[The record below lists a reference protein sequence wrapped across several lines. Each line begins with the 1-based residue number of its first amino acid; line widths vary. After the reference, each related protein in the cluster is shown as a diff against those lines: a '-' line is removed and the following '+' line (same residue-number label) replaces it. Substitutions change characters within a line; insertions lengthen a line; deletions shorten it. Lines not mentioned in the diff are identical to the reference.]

1 MTLTM
6 SSCSP
11 FPVGSPPL
19 SGEVSLVPEAEETKP
34 GPPAGTLADPG
45 RCAPAAVAR
54 LVSLIPVLRDNYV
67 FVLHGPGPGPAVVVD
82 PAVAEPVITWLEE
95 RGLELVAI
103 LHTHHHSDHIG
114 GTPELLR
121 RWPQAAV
128 IASGADRERIPLQTR
143 SVAGGDR
150 FTLLGRSVEVLAVP
164 GHTRHHVAYYLPSW
178 GPTRAAGA
186 EVPHGD
192 PLDSAPP
199 SIRPEPDGPTAAGEL
214 FCGDTLFA
222 GGCGRLFEG
231 TPEQM
236 HASLRQFAAL
246 PEDTRVWC
254 AHEYTATNL
263 AWAASVDPADPAIG
277 SRLEAVREA
286 RAAGQPTIPSRI
298 GLELRTNLF
307 LRAVD
312 PAALAALRSS
322 RNDWTG

>member
-1 MTLTM
+1 MG
-6 SSCSP
+6 SSSP
-11 FPVGSPPL
+11 FPVGSPPW
-19 SGEVSLVPEAEETKP
+19 SGAVSLVPGADETKAVP
-34 GPPAGTLADPG
+34 HAGPVGGPG
-45 RCAPAAVAR
+45 RFAPDAVAK

-114 GTPELLR
+114 GTPGLLR

-128 IASGADRERIPLQTR
+128 IASGADLERIPLQTR

-150 FTLLGRSVEVLAVP
+150 FTLLGRSVDVLAVP
-164 GHTRHHVAYYLPSW
+164 GHTRHHIAYYLPAW
-178 GPTRAAGA
+178 GQMGAAGPEGPEPAGPTPAG
-186 EVPHGD
+186 D
-192 PLDSAPP
+192 
-199 SIRPEPDGPTAAGEL
+199 L

-231 TPEQM
+231 TPEQL

-263 AWAASVDPADPAIG
+263 AWAASVEPADPAIG
-277 SRLEAVREA
+277 TRLKAVCEA

-307 LRAVD
+307 LRAAD
-312 PAALAALRSS
+312 PAALAVLRSS
-322 RNDWTG
+322 RDHW

>member
-1 MTLTM
+1 
-6 SSCSP
+6 
-11 FPVGSPPL
+11 
-19 SGEVSLVPEAEETKP
+19 
-34 GPPAGTLADPG
+34 
-45 RCAPAAVAR
+45 
-54 LVSLIPVLRDNYV
+54 VSLIPVLRDNYV

-82 PAVAEPVITWLEE
+82 PAVAEPVIAWLEE

-103 LHTHHHSDHIG
+103 LHTHHHSDHTG

-128 IASGADRERIPLQTR
+128 IASGADLERIPLQTR

-164 GHTRHHVAYYLPSW
+164 GHTRHHIAYYLPSW
-178 GPTRAAGA
+178 GQMGAAVSEGPPG
-186 EVPHGD
+186 E
-192 PLDSAPP
+192 PLDSVSPP
-199 SIRPEPDGPTAAGEL
+199 IGSELAGPTAAGEI

-231 TPEQM
+231 NPEQM

-263 AWAASVDPADPAIG
+263 AWAASVEPADPAIG
-277 SRLEAVREA
+277 TRLEAVREA

-307 LRAVD
+307 LRAAD
-312 PAALAALRSS
+312 PAALAVLRSS
-322 RNDWTG
+322 RNDWKG

>member
-1 MTLTM
+1 
-6 SSCSP
+6 
-11 FPVGSPPL
+11 
-19 SGEVSLVPEAEETKP
+19 VSLVPGTEEKKAA
-34 GPPAGTLADPG
+34 PPAGTVGDPG
-45 RCAPAAVAR
+45 RCAPDAVAK

-121 RWPQAAV
+121 RWPEAEV
-128 IASGADRERIPLQTR
+128 IASGADLERIPLQTR

-150 FTLLGRSVEVLAVP
+150 FTLLGRSLDVLAVP
-164 GHTRHHVAYYLPSW
+164 GHTRHHIAYYLPAW
-178 GPTRAAGA
+178 GPTRTAGA
-186 EVPHGD
+186 EG
-192 PLDSAPP
+192 
-199 SIRPEPDGPTAAGEL
+199 PEPAGPTSAGEL

-236 HASLRQFAAL
+236 HDSLRQFAAL

-263 AWAASVDPADPAIG
+263 AWAATVEPADPAIG
-277 SRLEAVREA
+277 TRLEAVCEA
-286 RAAGQPTIPSRI
+286 RAAGEPTIPSRI

-307 LRAVD
+307 LRAAD
-312 PAALAALRSS
+312 PAALAVLRSS
-322 RNDWTG
+322 RDDWKG

>member
-1 MTLTM
+1 MGSL
-6 SSCSP
+6 SP
-11 FPVGSPPL
+11 FPVGNPPL
-19 SGEVSLVPEAEETKP
+19 SGDGSLVPGAEEAKA
-34 GPPAGTLADPG
+34 GPPPG
-45 RCAPAAVAR
+45 FDGDSGRWAPLGVAR

-82 PAVAEPVITWLEE
+82 PAVAEPVITWLEA
-95 RGLELVAI
+95 RSLELVAV

-121 RWPQAAV
+121 RWPEAEV

-164 GHTRHHVAYYLPSW
+164 GHTLHHIAYYLP
-178 GPTRAAGA
+178 AG
-186 EVPHGD
+186 D
-192 PLDSAPP
+192 LLDSAPP
-199 SIRPEPDGPTAAGEL
+199 SVGQEPGGPTAAGDL

-246 PEDTRVWC
+246 PEATRVWC

-263 AWAASVDPADPAIG
+263 AWAASVQPADSAIRT
-277 SRLEAVREA
+277 RLEAVREA
-286 RAAGQPTIPSRI
+286 RVAGHPTIPSRI
-298 GLELRTNLF
+298 GLELCTNLF
-307 LRAVD
+307 LRAAD
-312 PAALAALRSS
+312 PAALAVLRSS
-322 RNDWTG
+322 RNDWNG

>member
-1 MTLTM
+1 
-6 SSCSP
+6 
-11 FPVGSPPL
+11 
-19 SGEVSLVPEAEETKP
+19 
-34 GPPAGTLADPG
+34 
-45 RCAPAAVAR
+45 
-54 LVSLIPVLRDNYV
+54 VSLIPVLRDNYV

-121 RWPQAAV
+121 RWPEAEV
-128 IASGADRERIPLQTR
+128 IASGADLERIPLQTR

-164 GHTRHHVAYYLPSW
+164 GHTRHHIAYYLPAW
-178 GPTRAAGA
+178 GQMGAAGA
-186 EVPHGD
+186 EG
-192 PLDSAPP
+192 
-199 SIRPEPDGPTAAGEL
+199 PEPAGPTAAGEL

-263 AWAASVDPADPAIG
+263 AWAASVEPADPAIG
-277 SRLEAVREA
+277 TRLEAVREV
-286 RAAGQPTIPSRI
+286 RAAGDPTIPSRI

-312 PAALAALRSS
+312 PAALAVLRSS
-322 RNDWTG
+322 RNHWKG

>member
-1 MTLTM
+1 M
-6 SSCSP
+6 
-11 FPVGSPPL
+11 
-19 SGEVSLVPEAEETKP
+19 SLVPGADETKA
-34 GPPAGTLADPG
+34 GSPAGPVGDPG
-45 RCAPAAVAR
+45 RCAPDAVAR

-121 RWPQAAV
+121 RWPEAAV
-128 IASGADRERIPLQTR
+128 IASGADLERIPLQTR
-143 SVAGGDR
+143 GVAGGDR
-150 FTLLGRSVEVLAVP
+150 FTLLGRSVDVLAVP
-164 GHTRHHVAYYLPSW
+164 GHTRHHIAYSLPAW
-178 GPTRAAGA
+178 GPTRTAGA
-186 EVPHGD
+186 EG
-192 PLDSAPP
+192 
-199 SIRPEPDGPTAAGEL
+199 PEPAGPTAAGDL

-263 AWAASVDPADPAIG
+263 AWAASVEPADPAIG
-277 SRLEAVREA
+277 TRLEAVREA

-307 LRAVD
+307 LRAAD
-312 PAALAALRSS
+312 PAALAVLRSS
-322 RNDWTG
+322 RNDWKG

>member
-1 MTLTM
+1 MGTF
-6 SSCSP
+6 SP

-19 SGEVSLVPEAEETKP
+19 SGDVSLVPGAEEAKA
-34 GPPAGTLADPG
+34 GPPPGYGGDSG
-45 RCAPAAVAR
+45 RCAPLGVAR

-95 RGLELVAI
+95 RSLELVAI

-121 RWPQAAV
+121 RWPEAEV

-164 GHTRHHVAYYLPSW
+164 GHTRHHIAYYLP
-178 GPTRAAGA
+178 A
-186 EVPHGD
+186 GD
-192 PLDSAPP
+192 PLDSAP
-199 SIRPEPDGPTAAGEL
+199 SSADQEPGGPTAAGDL

-222 GGCGRLFEG
+222 GSCGRLFEG

-246 PEDTRVWC
+246 PETTRVWC

-263 AWAASVDPADPAIG
+263 AWAASVEPTDAAIRT
-277 SRLEAVREA
+277 RLEAVREA
-286 RAAGQPTIPSRI
+286 RAAGHPTIPSRI

-307 LRAVD
+307 LRAAD
-312 PAALAALRSS
+312 PAALAVLRSS
-322 RNDWTG
+322 RNDWSG